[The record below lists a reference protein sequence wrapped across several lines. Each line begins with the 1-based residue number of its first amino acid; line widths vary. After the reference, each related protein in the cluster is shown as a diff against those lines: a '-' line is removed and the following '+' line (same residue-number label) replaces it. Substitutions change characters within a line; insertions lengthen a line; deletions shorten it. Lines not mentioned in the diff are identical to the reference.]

1 MVKRQV
7 ISEETSATMCRLM
20 EGVVTSGTGK
30 QAAVAGYRVGGKS
43 GTSQKLDS
51 ANEGARIASFVSVA
65 PIDDPQNC
73 GADLSGRTPQL
84 DHQRRRTLRPGLRR
98 GAEKGAAVSG
108 GGTGKQ
114 RGHKLKI
121 PLDIPR
127 TCAILVKYAN
137 EQLDYEQLES

>member
-1 MVKRQV
+1 MEMLKNKNVSEQLVNELKRF
-7 ISEETSATMCRLM
+7 ETEDEPILFA
-20 EGVVTSGTGK
+20 VVG
-30 QAAVAGYRVGGKS
+30 
-43 GTSQKLDS
+43 
-51 ANEGARIASFVSVA
+51 
-65 PIDDPQNC
+65 
-73 GADLSGRTPQL
+73 DLSLNSTYCETVLAVTKSRTIVIDSSL
-84 DHQRRRTLRPGLRR
+84 
-98 GAEKGAAVSG
+98 EKGAAVSG